1 MSSSSLASTTPVR
14 TPPISP
20 FKRRHSYSFARKERT
35 VKLVDSEN
43 DPEKKRLLLGRLNKS
58 MSDICKMRGF
68 IAQRNLTPKSAR
80 INKKRER
87 SVGGGR
93 LTRLSDEQEKELET
107 WIIQQRRQGLK
118 VTEEE
123 VQDHAKVMYALDG
136 FVASD
141 SWIQGF
147 MKRKS
152 SSMRTRTTVKD
163 LDDAV
168 LNDTTEHYRVNSNEI
183 SVTCLLFAQF
193 IDPPAWNQV
202 TQLQSFPCIPVF
214 AVLSRQYLFNFRR
227 CDSGTVYR
235 Y

>member
-1 MSSSSLASTTPVR
+1 M
-14 TPPISP
+14 
-20 FKRRHSYSFARKERT
+20 
-35 VKLVDSEN
+35 VDSEN
-43 DPEKKRLLLGRLNKS
+43 DPEKKRLLLGRLNKR

-152 SSMRTRTTVKD
+152 FSMRSRTTVKD

-168 LNDTTEHYRVNSNEI
+168 LNDIAEQYRVNSQPIFKGFNLMYVYNMDETAVYKDLVGGKTLI
-183 SVTCLLFAQF
+183 SVTCLLFAL
-193 IDPPAWNQV
+193 IDRLPK
-202 TQLQSFPCIPVF
+202 
-214 AVLSRQYLFNFRR
+214 
-227 CDSGTVYR
+227 
-235 Y
+235 